1 MLTGKMAFSGETV
14 TDTLAAVIRAE
25 PDWKQLPAATPVRVR
40 VLLQRCLQK
49 DPKVRLRD
57 IGDARISLDEV
68 LSGAP
73 DPAMAGT
80 AQAAMPWSHH
90 ALPWTL
96 LGVTAVALAALAFVH
111 FREKPAAPVEP
122 VRFQIPLPETMSTS
136 GAGSFALSPDGRQL
150 AFAGIG
156 PDGIQRIWVRGLDSL
171 AFRPLAASESRGSS
185 PFFWSPDSRFI
196 AFDSGGKLKK
206 IAISGGAAETICDLN
221 GIAAGGSWNRDGV
234 IIFAQI
240 PGGVMQVSA
249 GGGGSPSPL
258 TVLDRSR
265 GEVVHVVPSFLP
277 DGRHFVYL
285 RRSTVP
291 ENNGVYLGSLDVR
304 PETQS
309 SKRLIATQFGPAFAP
324 SGDDGSGQLLF
335 VRDGAL
341 MAEPFDGHRMEPS
354 GEPTTVAE
362 QVGTYIGTGFFSVAA
377 NGALVYR
384 TGGPSGDQPTW
395 FDGQGKVLGTTGP
408 PGAYVALALSP
419 DGTRAAVSIIAA
431 PGPNRDIWLLDDSS
445 GTNTRF
451 TFGPDANQNAVWSP
465 DAKRIAFA
473 SNRDGAFN
481 LYQKLTSGAKDE

>member
-1 MLTGKMAFSGETV
+1 
-14 TDTLAAVIRAE
+14 
-25 PDWKQLPAATPVRVR
+25 VR

-49 DPKVRLRD
+49 DPKQRLQA

-96 LGVTAVALAALAFVH
+96 LGVTAAALAALAFVH
-111 FREKPAAPVEP
+111 FREKPTAPVEP
-122 VRFQIPLPETMSTS
+122 VRFQIPLAETS

-150 AFAGIG
+150 AFAKIG

-171 AFRPLAASESRGSS
+171 EVRPLAASESRGSS

-221 GIAAGGSWNRDGV
+221 GITAGGSWNRDGV

-285 RRSTVP
+285 RSI
-291 ENNGVYLGSLDVR
+291 G
-304 PETQS
+304 
-309 SKRLIATQFGPAFAP
+309 LI
-324 SGDDGSGQLLF
+324 LF
-335 VRDGAL
+335 SWG
-341 MAEPFDGHRMEPS
+341 
-354 GEPTTVAE
+354 
-362 QVGTYIGTGFFSVAA
+362 
-377 NGALVYR
+377 
-384 TGGPSGDQPTW
+384 
-395 FDGQGKVLGTTGP
+395 
-408 PGAYVALALSP
+408 
-419 DGTRAAVSIIAA
+419 
-431 PGPNRDIWLLDDSS
+431 
-445 GTNTRF
+445 
-451 TFGPDANQNAVWSP
+451 
-465 DAKRIAFA
+465 
-473 SNRDGAFN
+473 
-481 LYQKLTSGAKDE
+481 YQE